1 MCVPETKKFL
11 KNSKMIFLCG
21 VNETVRCGDDVC
33 CFLLVAWFQSQ
44 QQRSGEFVDTGGNK
58 FVSYVT
64 GI

>member
-1 MCVPETKKFL
+1 
-11 KNSKMIFLCG
+11 MIFLCG